1 MINRSVV
8 IKTTSVLAVA
18 TMMQW
23 FNFFIAAVA
32 AATVWPS
39 VFFPQRTL
47 GLTLSIVAYAVTF
60 VTRPVGALFL
70 GMIGD
75 SFGRKASNVLALIL
89 MALGSLG
96 IAATPSYAKINI
108 LAPTLVIVF
117 RLLQGLGIGGQ
128 WGSAVSLVS
137 ELTANSKRRTFWTS
151 LVQAG
156 LPLGMALAIFGTI
169 LLIEISGRTFLT
181 FGWRIMFIIG
191 VLFIVLSSI
200 IIRNVSESPF
210 LTKKQDF
217 HLLQSISNLKKYKK
231 DLLKLVFAEVYEVGT
246 SSIVIIPFSVTFL
259 SLSSLSVTDSLASV
273 GIADLLA
280 ATTIIIV
287 GFLSGKVNKKRLFLL
302 LSTGLSAIMVSYP
315 YPLLLKSHALIFV
328 IIAQSSLF
336 SFLEMGYSVLGAFF
350 AEHFP
355 TEFRSTGVNLS
366 YQLSA
371 AIVGSINI
379 IAITIILP
387 LVNGLTNA
395 LIYITSIAALLC
407 TISFCTL
414 LTSLKETSGLPI

>member
-75 SFGRKASNVLALIL
+75 SLEERRPTFWLLFL

-137 ELTANSKRRTFWTS
+137 ELTANSKRS
-151 LVQAG
+151 N
-156 LPLGMALAIFGTI
+156 I
-169 LLIEISGRTFLT
+169 LDKFSSGR
-181 FGWRIMFIIG
+181 
-191 VLFIVLSSI
+191 
-200 IIRNVSESPF
+200 
-210 LTKKQDF
+210 
-217 HLLQSISNLKKYKK
+217 
-231 DLLKLVFAEVYEVGT
+231 FAT
-246 SSIVIIPFSVTFL
+246 
-259 SLSSLSVTDSLASV
+259 
-273 GIADLLA
+273 
-280 ATTIIIV
+280 
-287 GFLSGKVNKKRLFLL
+287 RH
-302 LSTGLSAIMVSYP
+302 GLSNIWND
-315 YPLLLKSHALIFV
+315 F
-328 IIAQSSLF
+328 
-336 SFLEMGYSVLGAFF
+336 
-350 AEHFP
+350 
-355 TEFRSTGVNLS
+355 
-366 YQLSA
+366 
-371 AIVGSINI
+371 INRD
-379 IAITIILP
+379 
-387 LVNGLTNA
+387 
-395 LIYITSIAALLC
+395 
-407 TISFCTL
+407 FW
-414 LTSLKETSGLPI
+414 